1 MSQAVEL
8 LPWRRFKLTTAKF
21 LSMLWAL
28 VLLIAAPPAA
38 TESGR
43 TRVLIDAAH
52 HNFHTASE
60 RYAPLVKL
68 LEESGFA
75 VASTTAPLTR
85 AVLRTA
91 DVVVVANALHVSN
104 VDRWQ
109 QPVKPAFSASE
120 IALLTRWVKSGGS
133 LLLIADHFP
142 FPGAIDTLAAAF
154 GFKFVNGFALRADL
168 ATADIFDFYEG
179 SLKPHELIS
188 GPDLSPPVTRIAAF
202 TGSAFEGP
210 AAAQPLMV
218 LSGGYNV
225 WMTSTA
231 WEFSVDTPKRAGDG
245 LLQGATLS
253 YGKGRVAVFAEA
265 AMFTRQ
271 TAREDPQTSI
281 GFDAPTARDNRAFV
295 INLFRWLSPAVSPR

>member
-21 LSMLWAL
+21 LSMLWVL
-28 VLLIAAPPAA
+28 ILLIAAPPAA

-85 AVLRTA
+85 TALRTA
-91 DVVVVANALHVSN
+91 DVVVIANALHVSN

-142 FPGAIDTLAAAF
+142 SRERSIPWPLRLVSNSSTDSRCVRIWRLQIFSISMKARSNRMSSLAVPTSAHRSH
-154 GFKFVNGFALRADL
+154 AL
-168 ATADIFDFYEG
+168 
-179 SLKPHELIS
+179 
-188 GPDLSPPVTRIAAF
+188 PP
-202 TGSAFEGP
+202 S
-210 AAAQPLMV
+210 
-218 LSGGYNV
+218 
-225 WMTSTA
+225 
-231 WEFSVDTPKRAGDG
+231 
-245 LLQGATLS
+245 
-253 YGKGRVAVFAEA
+253 RVALSRA
-265 AMFTRQ
+265 
-271 TAREDPQTSI
+271 PQ
-281 GFDAPTARDNRAFV
+281 PRNR
-295 INLFRWLSPAVSPR
+295 